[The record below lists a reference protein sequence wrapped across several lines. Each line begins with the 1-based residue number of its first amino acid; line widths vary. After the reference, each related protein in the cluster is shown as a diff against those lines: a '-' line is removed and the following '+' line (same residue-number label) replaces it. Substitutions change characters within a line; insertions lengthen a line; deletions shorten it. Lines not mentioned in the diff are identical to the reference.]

1 MYTGHASIN
10 NGYAVLSTGIT
21 NIKNISRSVTTFVN
35 IQIGT
40 KFCCLYLYWYT
51 PYIQWSCQYSFSQ
64 VIHIECKMAFLC
76 SQGIFV
82 NFGEVAA
89 GVSPRA

>member
-1 MYTGHASIN
+1 MPVLKWNTTICDDFSSRVPIKKVCIIYGGNPHMYTGHASIN

-51 PYIQWSCQYSFSQ
+51 PYI
-64 VIHIECKMAFLC
+64 
-76 SQGIFV
+76 
-82 NFGEVAA
+82 
-89 GVSPRA
+89 